1 MGLIP
6 HQCNNCARRINGRC
20 VSLEVFDKSGKC
32 EMYTTDYKE
41 VIKMYD
47 DMISYSQK
55 KNGFNA
61 SNYSIKKERDEIIRR
76 YNYKIRKG
84 VII

>member
-1 MGLIP
+1 MRVIP
-6 HQCNNCARRINGRC
+6 HQCKNCARRIDGRC

-32 EMYTTDYKE
+32 EMYTTDYKS

-61 SNYSIKKERDEIIRR
+61 NTHNIERERDEIIRR
-76 YNYKIRKG
+76 YNDKIRKG
-84 VII
+84 VMI